1 MARVQIVDDRLRVQ
15 LHGLSRVW
23 AMRSGLDVPLTSVRG
38 ATFDPDVVREPKGV
52 RSPGLH
58 VPGVAAV
65 GTFHRDGEKTLW
77 ETYRGSRTVV
87 IQLAGGSWDRIVVEV
102 PDPRATVDLVNRSLP
117 RRAEESS

>member
-15 LHGLSRVW
+15 LRGLSRVW
-23 AMRSGLDVPLTSVRG
+23 AMRSRLEVPLTNVRG

-65 GTFHRDGEKTLW
+65 GTFHHDGEKTLW
-77 ETYRGSRTVV
+77 ETYRGTRTVV
-87 IQLAGGSWDRIVVEV
+87 IQLAGEPYDRIVVEV
-102 PDPRATVDLVNRSLP
+102 PNPRETVELVNRSLP
-117 RRAEESS
+117 RRPAGQW